1 VDLLG
6 LKPGPRPD
14 LGFPGAWLYAGDIAV
29 LHIIAGRGVPQ
40 QSAGVI
46 DHMAFPG
53 IGHLRP
59 DGKGYD
65 WIPANYTALR

>member
-1 VDLLG
+1 
-6 LKPGPRPD
+6 
-14 LGFPGAWLYAGDIAV
+14 LYAGDIAV